1 MSAVTLWTYEYM
13 VWNRLW
19 DLRGGDYQVLVRHC
33 NILQHT
39 ATHCNTLQHTAN
51 TATHCNTM
59 QHSTTHC
66 IILQHTATH
75 CNTLPHTATHWNTL
89 QHTTTH
95 CNTLQNT
102 ATHRGGDYQV
112 LIIRYAVD
120 CYTDIA
126 VCCSVLQ
133 CVAVCPDTAT
143 HCNTLQHT
151 ATHCNTL
158 LYRYGYRLH
167 IWGVSYGS
175 FCWKYCIPKIH
186 QIEKFKFLSTN
197 LK

>member
-75 CNTLPHTATHWNTL
+75 CNTLPHTATHWSTL

-126 VCCSVLQ
+126 VWCSVLQ
-133 CVAVCPDTAT
+133 CALTLQHTAT
-143 HCNTLQHT
+143 HFNTLQHT
-151 ATHCNTL
+151 ATHYYIGMAIDC
-158 LYRYGYRLH
+158 
-167 IWGVSYGS
+167 ISGVSPMEVS
-175 FCWKYCIPKIH
+175 AENTVSQKSTKSRNSNSWA
-186 QIEKFKFLSTN
+186 QI
-197 LK
+197 